1 MRIGGGS
8 NRRQEERE
16 LLQGGSQGTKYGTR
30 GDTLQVLC
38 VRLAVVKKK
47 TLLQISIYNDFRDFK
62 VVLCY
67 LLHAVYLLSS
77 SSSGASLCIMDVQPR
92 QQSAVNAPTHYGF
105 IPRVR

>member
-8 NRRQEERE
+8 NRRQEK

-38 VRLAVVKKK
+38 VRLAVVKK

-62 VVLCY
+62 AVLCY
-67 LLHAVYLLSS
+67 LLHAVYLLS

-92 QQSAVNAPTHYGF
+92 QQSAVNAQTHYGF